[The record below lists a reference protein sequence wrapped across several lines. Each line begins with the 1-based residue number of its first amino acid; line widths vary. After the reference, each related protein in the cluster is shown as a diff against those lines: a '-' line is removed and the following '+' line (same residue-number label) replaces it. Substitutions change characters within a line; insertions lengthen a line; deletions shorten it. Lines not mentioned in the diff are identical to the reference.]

1 MNKRR
6 ILFLVV
12 IFAVAAMIG
21 SQKKLNEEVL
31 RAAPESA
38 PTTRSVFVQNDQ
50 AVEEVLE
57 VEKELTGLESLDQS
71 IARISK
77 GMPTKQELRALGEH
91 ELHHMPLSIA
101 ELSEELGNIKQLLH
115 DNPTDGLIIGKSI
128 AFYRTCSVQGEWPSS
143 VRALCLANLHE
154 VAGESFDSAPVE
166 LYRLAKLAVELPET

>member
-12 IFAVAAMIG
+12 IFAIAAMIG
-21 SQKKLNEEVL
+21 SQKKFNEETL

-38 PTTRSVFVQNDQ
+38 PTTRSIFVQNDQ
-50 AVEEVLE
+50 EEVLD
-57 VEKELTGLESLDQS
+57 VQKELDGLESLDLS

-77 GMPTKQELRALGEH
+77 GMPSKQELRALGEH

-115 DNPTDGLIIGKSI
+115 DNPNDGVIIGKSI
-128 AFYRTCSVQGEWPSS
+128 AFYRTCSAQGEWPSS

-154 VAGESFDSAPVE
+154 VAGESLDSAPVE

>member
-1 MNKRR
+1 MNKKR
-6 ILFLVV
+6 ILLLVV
-12 IFAVAAMIG
+12 IFAVAALIG
-21 SQKKLNEEVL
+21 SQSKINDTTL
-31 RAAPESA
+31 RAAPQSA
-38 PTTRSVFVQNDQ
+38 PTTRSEFVQHEHEVETQ
-50 AVEEVLE
+50 AVEV
-57 VEKELTGLESLDQS
+57 ELTGIEQLDQS

-77 GMPTKQELRALGEH
+77 NMPSKKELRELGEH
-91 ELHHMPLSIA
+91 ELHHIPLSIA
-101 ELSEELGNIKQLLH
+101 ELSEELGAIKQLLH